1 MGPRL
6 GAKAWIPVAVLA
18 LGLGVSVGLVAIQP
32 RSEARPVAEP
42 LALVPVVRVHPAP
55 VRLGVRAHGTVAPRT
70 ETDLVLEVAGRI
82 VWTSPQL
89 EAGGRFREGELLLR
103 IDSRDYEVARERAAA
118 AADRAES
125 LAALA
130 RTQLERQRTLRR
142 ADAASAAALDEAAS
156 RARVAEANLREARAL
171 LAQAELDLSRTGV
184 RAPFTGQVRERHLA
198 VGQFAA
204 RGAAAARIFETSDLE
219 VRLPIPSHELAY
231 LDVSR
236 KPGPEV
242 RLTGEYGGRRHEW
255 LGRVV
260 RTEGTLD
267 PQTRMVA
274 LVAHV
279 DATSVAP
286 GEEVVPLPVG
296 LFVDAVVEGRLVDDA
311 LELPRGALR
320 ADGRVV
326 VVEQDAEVR
335 FREVELLRADGDR
348 IWLRGGLEAGER
360 VVVSGLG
367 LLREG
372 MKVRTELARL
382 AAPVSPPPHAPA
394 SGTAPGDAGLGGSA
408 L

>member
-18 LGLGVSVGLVAIQP
+18 LGLAVSAGLVTIQP
-32 RSEARPVAEP
+32 RAEARAVAQP
-42 LALVPVVRVHPAP
+42 LPLVPVVRVHPAP
-55 VRLGVRAHGTVAPRT
+55 ARLGVRAHGTVEPRT

-82 VWTSPQL
+82 AWIASQL
-89 EAGGRFREGELLLR
+89 EAGGRFREGDLLLR

-125 LAALA
+125 QAELA
-130 RTQLERQRTLRR
+130 RTHLERQRTLRR
-142 ADAASAAALDEAAS
+142 ADATSAATLDEAAT

-171 LAQAELDLSRTGV
+171 LAQAKLDLSRTQV

-198 VGQFAA
+198 VGQYAV

-219 VRLPIPSHELAY
+219 VRLPIPSHDLAY
-231 LDVSR
+231 LDLSGE
-236 KPGPEV
+236 PGPEV
-242 RLTGEYGGRRHEW
+242 RLTGAYGGRRHEW

-260 RTEGTLD
+260 RTEGRLD

-274 LVAHV
+274 LVARV
-279 DATSVAP
+279 DAPSLAAP
-286 GEEVVPLPVG
+286 DEAIPLPVG
-296 LFVDAVVEGRLVDDA
+296 LFVDAVIEGRLVDDA
-311 LELPRGALR
+311 VELPRGALL

-326 VVEQDAEVR
+326 VVQEDASVR
-335 FREVELLRADGDR
+335 FREVELLRAEGDR
-348 IWLRGGLEAGER
+348 VWLRGGLRTGER
-360 VVVSGLG
+360 VAVSGLG

-372 MKVRTELARL
+372 MKVRTELARIEGPL
-382 AAPVSPPPHAPA
+382 SRPPQVPASRAAPS
-394 SGTAPGDAGLGGSA
+394 DLGLAGSA